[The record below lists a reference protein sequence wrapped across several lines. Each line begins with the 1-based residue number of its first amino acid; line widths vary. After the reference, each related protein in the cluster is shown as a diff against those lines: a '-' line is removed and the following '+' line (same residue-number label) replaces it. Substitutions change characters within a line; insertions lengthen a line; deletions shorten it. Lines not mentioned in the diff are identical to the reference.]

1 LNISK
6 GDNFLSP
13 LDIFIVMAEQSQ
25 FSKLPKKQ
33 LALIAKKLV
42 DEDFPQGNPYG
53 SYDFSNS
60 YNTLENIGKYFSI
73 SVVHED
79 VEFFSKFLEMNDDVL
94 ANIFETGDKTLYDK
108 LIIPVAQTYE
118 LTYSVWGHCTYDDYM
133 SEIFDT
139 YDMDWVKDSAEQQ
152 RNDGSWDLYNG
163 RSLRDTSYDN
173 FEESDYSFDNVK
185 PVSESSIKES
195 LLDRLVLEN
204 TSEVVSSLDKQTL
217 LKLKQIIESRLRSL

>member
-1 LNISK
+1 
-6 GDNFLSP
+6 
-13 LDIFIVMAEQSQ
+13 MAEQSQ

-33 LALIAKKLV
+33 LVLIAEKLV

-118 LTYSVWGHCTYDDYM
+118 LRYSVWGHCTYDDYM
-133 SEIFDT
+133 SQKFDS
-139 YDMDWVKDSAEQQ
+139 YDMDWVQDSAEQQ
-152 RNDGSWDLYNG
+152 RNDGNWDLYDG
-163 RSLRDTSYDN
+163 RHLRDTTYDN
-173 FEESDYSFDNVK
+173 FEESDYSFDDVK
-185 PVSESSIKES
+185 YGNTSSIKES

-217 LKLKQIIESRLRSL
+217 LKLKSIIDSRLRSL